1 MASSLFGTTK
11 KSPVSHPNPSNNT
24 MEILLNAARAGKRPQ
39 DVLPKL
45 AKSDPTVMQAMQ
57 IISGNTPAA
66 VTGIIQQM
74 AAKQGFTIP
83 NLMARL
89 GIK

>member
-1 MASSLFGTTK
+1 MASSLFGRQ
-11 KSPVSHPNPSNNT
+11 SQQQNPTNNT
-24 MEILLNAARAGKRPQ
+24 MQTLMDAARAGKRPE

-45 AKSDPTVMQAMQ
+45 AKSDPAVAQAMQ

>member
-1 MASSLFGTTK
+1 MASSLFRQQNQK
-11 KSPVSHPNPSNNT
+11 PNT
-24 MEILLNAARAGKRPQ
+24 MQQLMQAMQSGKRPQ
-39 DVLPKL
+39 DVLPQL
-45 AKSDPTVMQAMQ
+45 AKQDPTVAQAMQ
-57 IISGNTPAA
+57 IISGNTPQA

-83 NLMARL
+83 TLMQRL

>member
-1 MASSLFGTTK
+1 MASSLFRQ
-11 KSPVSHPNPSNNT
+11 SPKNNT
-24 MEILLNAARAGKRPQ
+24 MQTLMDAMRSGKRPQ
-39 DVLPKL
+39 DVLPQL
-45 AKSDPTVMQAMQ
+45 AKQDPTVMQAMQ

-66 VTGIIQQM
+66 VTGIIQQL
-74 AAKQGFTIP
+74 AAKQGLTIP

>member
-1 MASSLFGTTK
+1 MASSLFRQ
-11 KSPVSHPNPSNNT
+11 PPQNNT
-24 MEILLNAARAGKRPQ
+24 MQTLMDAMRAGKRPQ
-39 DVLPKL
+39 DVLPQL
-45 AKSDPTVMQAMQ
+45 AKQDPTVAQAMQ

-74 AAKQGFTIP
+74 AAKQGLTISS
-83 NLMARL
+83 LMQRL

>member
-1 MASSLFGTTK
+1 MASSLFRQ
-11 KSPVSHPNPSNNT
+11 PPQNNT
-24 MEILLNAARAGKRPQ
+24 MQTLMDAMRSGKRPQ
-39 DVLPKL
+39 DVLPQL
-45 AKSDPTVMQAMQ
+45 AKSDPAVAQAMQ

-74 AAKQGFTIP
+74 AAKQGLTIP
-83 NLMARL
+83 NLMQRL

>member
-1 MASSLFGTTK
+1 MASSLFQNQ
-11 KSPVSHPNPSNNT
+11 HPQPMNQQNNT
-24 MEILLNAARAGKRPQ
+24 MQTLMDAMRAGKRPQ
-39 DVLPKL
+39 DVLPQL
-45 AKSDPTVMQAMQ
+45 AKHDPTVAQAMQ

-74 AAKQGFTIP
+74 AAKQGLTISS
-83 NLMARL
+83 LMARL

>member
-1 MASSLFGTTK
+1 MASSLFRQ
-11 KSPVSHPNPSNNT
+11 PPQNNT
-24 MEILLNAARAGKRPQ
+24 MQTLMDAMRSGKRPQ
-39 DVLPKL
+39 DVLPQL
-45 AKSDPTVMQAMQ
+45 AKQDPAVAQAMQ

-66 VTGIIQQM
+66 VTGIIRQM
-74 AAKQGFTIP
+74 AAKQGLTIP

>member
-1 MASSLFGTTK
+1 MASSLFRQ
-11 KSPVSHPNPSNNT
+11 NPTNNT
-24 MEILLNAARAGKRPQ
+24 MQELMAAYRAGKRPE

-45 AKSDPTVMQAMQ
+45 AKQDPTVMQAMQ

-83 NLMARL
+83 NLIARL

>member
-1 MASSLFGTTK
+1 MASSLFRQ
-11 KSPVSHPNPSNNT
+11 PQQNNT
-24 MEILLNAARAGKRPQ
+24 MQTLMDAMRSGKRPQ
-39 DVLPKL
+39 DVLPQL
-45 AKSDPTVMQAMQ
+45 AKQDPTVAQAMQ

-74 AAKQGFTIP
+74 AAKQGLTISS
-83 NLMARL
+83 LMQRL

>member
-1 MASSLFGTTK
+1 MASSLFQNQ
-11 KSPVSHPNPSNNT
+11 HPQPMNQQNNT
-24 MEILLNAARAGKRPQ
+24 MQTLMDAMRTGKRPQ
-39 DVLPKL
+39 DVLPQL
-45 AKSDPTVMQAMQ
+45 AKQDPAVAQAMQ

-66 VTGIIQQM
+66 VTGIIRQM
-74 AAKQGFTIP
+74 AAKQGLTIP

>member
-1 MASSLFGTTK
+1 MASSLFRNQIQQQT
-11 KSPVSHPNPSNNT
+11 SQQNNT
-24 MEILLNAARAGKRPQ
+24 MQTLMEAMRAGKRPQ

-45 AKSDPTVMQAMQ
+45 AKQDPTVMQAMQ
-57 IISGNTPAA
+57 IISGNTPQA

-74 AAKQGFTIP
+74 AAKQGFTIS